1 MACGTARNSVEASS
15 VVGFVEKL
23 RVDIWSDIACPW
35 CYVGKARFDKA
46 VEQLEGKVDVEV
58 RHRSFELDP
67 HRAPGDTAPVV
78 DMLVKKYGMSQAQAQ
93 AGEYRLGDLAKAE
106 GLEYRTEGRDH
117 GNTFDLHRLLHL
129 ASERGLE
136 AQAWQAFYTA
146 NFADEASIFDR
157 ERVIDVA
164 VAAGLDKDEV
174 VAVLDDPAAYR
185 EAVRADEAEA
195 AALGATGVPFFVVDE
210 KYGVSGAQPTE
221 LFAEILEKAWGEKRP
236 AITTI
241 TGADD
246 AEACGPEGCAI

>member
-1 MACGTARNSVEASS
+1 MACGTGWNSVEASS

-78 DMLVKKYGMSQAQAQ
+78 DMLVKKYGMSPAQAQ

-117 GNTFDLHRLLHL
+117 GNTFDLHRLLQL

-136 AQAWQAFYTA
+136 SEAWQAFYTA

-221 LFAEILEKAWGEKRP
+221 LFAEILERAWGEKRP

-246 AEACGPEGCAI
+246 AEACGPDGCAI

>member
-1 MACGTARNSVEASS
+1 M
-15 VVGFVEKL
+15 EKL

-46 VEQLEGKVDVEV
+46 VQELDGKVEVEV
-58 RHRSFELDP
+58 RHRSYELDP
-67 HRAPGDTAPVV
+67 HREPGEVDAVV
-78 DMLVKKYGMSQAQAQ
+78 PMIAEKYGISPAQAQ
-93 AGEYRLGDLAKAE
+93 ANEYKLGDLAKAE

-129 ASERGLE
+129 ASERSLE
-136 AQAWQAFYTA
+136 SEVWKAFYAA
-146 NFADEASIFDR
+146 NFADEASIFER
-157 ERVIDVA
+157 ERVIDVS
-164 VAAGLDKDEV
+164 VAAGLQKDEV
-174 VAVLDDPAAYR
+174 VAVLDDPEAYR

-195 AALGATGVPFFVVDE
+195 AALGATGVPFFVIDE

-241 TGADD
+241 TGADGAGSTEH
-246 AEACGPEGCAI
+246 AESSIGQACGPDGCPI

>member
-1 MACGTARNSVEASS
+1 VEASS

-117 GNTFDLHRLLHL
+117 GNTFDLHRLLQL

-136 AQAWQAFYTA
+136 SEAWQAFYTA

-174 VAVLDDPAAYR
+174 IAVLDDPAAYR

-221 LFAEILEKAWGEKRP
+221 LFAEILEKAWSEKRP

-246 AEACGPEGCAI
+246 AEACGPDGCAI

>member
-1 MACGTARNSVEASS
+1 
-15 VVGFVEKL
+15 VEKL

-46 VEQLEGKVDVEV
+46 VQQLDGKVDVEI

-67 HRAPGDTAPVV
+67 RREPGDTAPVV
-78 DMLVKKYGMSQAQAQ
+78 DMLVKKYGMSRAQAQ

-117 GNTFDLHRLLHL
+117 GNTFDLHRILHL

-136 AQAWQAFYTA
+136 AQVWQAFYVA
-146 NFADEASIFDR
+146 NFADEASIFER
-157 ERVIDVA
+157 ERVIDVS

-174 VAVLDDPAAYR
+174 VAVLDDPEAYR
-185 EAVRADEAEA
+185 DAVRADQAEA

-221 LFAEILEKAWGEKRP
+221 LFAEVLEKAWGEKRP

-241 TGADD
+241 SGAENAGSTEH
-246 AEACGPEGCAI
+246 AESSISGACGPDGCPV